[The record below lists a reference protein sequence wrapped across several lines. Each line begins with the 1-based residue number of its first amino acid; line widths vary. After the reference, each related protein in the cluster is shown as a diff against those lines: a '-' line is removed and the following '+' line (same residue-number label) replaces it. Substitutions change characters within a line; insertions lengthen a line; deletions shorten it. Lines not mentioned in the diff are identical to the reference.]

1 MAPWEDTF
9 YLCLLQDIFDPKL
22 ESFKKIPFQHC
33 DFATLRSRAHALTF
47 MQQGKLRIK
56 ISGESNTK
64 CQKKVRKKGFGSG
77 TAVCLKMQFPIKP
90 YHFLYGMFHNTRG
103 LAYHQVNVM
112 TKMHRMSQYP
122 LYMHH
127 RIECVYSAFLKML
140 PPLFNNEN
148 GYQKLR
154 GMLGDT
160 KHAPR
165 VRHQS
170 FHCKKSFPPKLKASP
185 NYGDVHNVR

>member
-1 MAPWEDTF
+1 MPKKGAKKRIWLRHCSMSENAVSHKTVSLSLRNVSQHKR
-9 YLCLLQDIFDPKL
+9 LCLPSI
-22 ESFKKIPFQHC
+22 
-33 DFATLRSRAHALTF
+33 
-47 MQQGKLRIK
+47 
-56 ISGESNTK
+56 
-64 CQKKVRKKGFGSG
+64 
-77 TAVCLKMQFPIKP
+77 
-90 YHFLYGMFHNTRG
+90 LY
-103 LAYHQVNVM
+103 M

>member
-1 MAPWEDTF
+1 M
-9 YLCLLQDIFDPKL
+9 
-22 ESFKKIPFQHC
+22 FQ
-33 DFATLRSRAHALTF
+33 
-47 MQQGKLRIK
+47 
-56 ISGESNTK
+56 
-64 CQKKVRKKGFGSG
+64 
-77 TAVCLKMQFPIKP
+77 
-90 YHFLYGMFHNTRG
+90 NTRG
-103 LAYHQVNVM
+103 LAYTINIM

-170 FHCKKSFPPKLKASP
+170 FHCKKSLPTEPESISKLRGRSQRKIGKSPFGKVLKSPFDISPWISMWVTCLPGCWWLIYLPPCS
-185 NYGDVHNVR
+185 